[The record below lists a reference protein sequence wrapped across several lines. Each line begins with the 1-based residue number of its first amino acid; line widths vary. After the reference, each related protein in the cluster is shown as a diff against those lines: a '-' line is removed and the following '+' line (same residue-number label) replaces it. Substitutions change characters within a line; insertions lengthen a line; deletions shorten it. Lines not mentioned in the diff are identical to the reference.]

1 MEIPRTILYAGER
14 FRIQTTGRYY
24 QSGRK
29 GSPERLLHRRIW
41 IDNFGAIPEGFVVH
55 HKDGDW
61 TNNRIE
67 NLELVDRSS
76 HATQHM
82 RERMSDP
89 EYRSVAYQALAS
101 ARIAA
106 SAWHGSPDGI
116 AWHSEHGKRTWEG
129 REPSRVACSVCGKE
143 YDTFFPTRSRFCSKA
158 CEQKAW
164 YQRHKTA
171 TGICVLC
178 GAQFVFNKFRKQ
190 ECCSRLCANRLRGQR
205 SKGLQPDAGR

>member
-67 NLELVDRSS
+67 NLREATPTQNNWNAKGKARSKS
-76 HATQHM
+76 HLKGVSWSKQ
-82 RERMSDP
+82 
-89 EYRSVAYQALAS
+89 LNKWI
-101 ARIAA
+101 ARIRI
-106 SAWHGSPDGI
+106 GG
-116 AWHSEHGKRTWEG
+116 GKRLHLGVFETPELAHRAYANAAQIHHG
-129 REPSRVACSVCGKE
+129 NFARV
-143 YDTFFPTRSRFCSKA
+143 
-158 CEQKAW
+158 
-164 YQRHKTA
+164 
-171 TGICVLC
+171 
-178 GAQFVFNKFRKQ
+178 
-190 ECCSRLCANRLRGQR
+190 
-205 SKGLQPDAGR
+205 